1 MQSPLASRR
10 RRRLVSTDSPHDAIV
25 IGAGHNGL
33 VAAFYLAQAGLRT
46 LVLER
51 RPIVGGACVT
61 EEFAPGYRASP
72 GAYVLSM
79 LRPAVRRD
87 LRLDA
92 RGLKVSPAGATLNVF
107 ADGTRL
113 ATGGTLADGHDIAHF
128 SRADAAAMPRFRD
141 DLEAIGRVFMPLLDE
156 TPPDPAVGGP
166 RDVGALARTGRR
178 AFANRRILEE
188 ALYLTSTSA
197 IQYLGERFESE
208 EVKSALGW
216 DSIGNSLSGPSTPG
230 SAFSL
235 LHEHGFVIEDGSA
248 WGFVQG
254 GMGTVTQLMADA
266 AREAGAEIRTGVAVE
281 RVLVERGVAAGVA
294 LADGSELRARSV
306 LSNADPKSTFLGL
319 FSDRDLPAGFLA
331 ALRAYRCEGATM
343 KINLAVTELPQLAGS
358 SAREARDFHRGLV
371 QVTHPLAELDRHQTG
386 ARYGEPAASP
396 HIELC
401 FPTVHD
407 ASLAPSGHHV
417 VTIGARSQPYR
428 LAEGSWP
435 ERRDAIADG
444 IIARLAEFFPNL
456 TGSIVARQV
465 LSPFDL
471 EGLLGLTGGHHM
483 HGDMAPDQLFFL
495 RPVRGFG
502 HYRTPVPGFYL
513 CGSGTHPGGGV
524 TGASGRNSAR
534 EVLRG
539 A

>member
-1 MQSPLASRR
+1 MRSPLHERR
-10 RRRLVSTDSPHDAIV
+10 RRRLVRPGPGPDAIV
-25 IGAGHNGL
+25 VGGGHNGL
-33 VAAFYLAQAGLRT
+33 VAAWYLASAGLRT

-92 RGLKVSPAGATLNVF
+92 RGLRVSPAGATLNIF

-113 ATGGTLADGHDIAHF
+113 ATGGPLADGKGIEHF
-128 SRADAAAMPRFRD
+128 SRADAAALPRFRH
-141 DLEAIGRVFMPLLDE
+141 DLEAIGRLVMPLLDE
-156 TPPDPAVGGP
+156 TPPDPAVGSP
-166 RDVGALARTGRR
+166 RDLTALARSGRR
-178 AFANRRILEE
+178 ALANRKVLEE
-188 ALYLTSTSA
+188 AAYLTSTSA

-208 EVKSALGW
+208 EVKAALGW
-216 DSIGNSLSGPSTPG
+216 DTIGNTLAGPSTPG
-230 SAFSL
+230 SAFTL
-235 LHEHGFVIEDGSA
+235 LHEHGFVNEDGSA
-248 WGFVQG
+248 WGFVDG
-254 GMGTVTQLMADA
+254 GMGTVTRLMAEA
-266 AREAGAEIRTGVAVE
+266 AREAGAEIRTSAEVE
-281 RVLVERGVAAGVA
+281 RVLVEDGAVAGVA
-294 LADGSELRARSV
+294 LADGTELRARTV
-306 LSNADPKSTFLGL
+306 LSNADPKRTFLRL
-319 FSDRDLPAGFLA
+319 FAEGDLPAEFLA
-331 ALRAYRCEGATM
+331 AVRAYRCEGATM
-343 KINLAVTELPQLAGS
+343 KINLAVTELPQLAGAGS
-358 SAREARDFHRGLV
+358 REARDFHRGLV

-396 HIELC
+396 HVELC

-407 ASLAPSGHHV
+407 PSLAPDGCHV

-428 LAEGSWP
+428 LAEGTWP
-435 ERRDAIADG
+435 ERREAIADR
-444 IIARLAEFFPNL
+444 IVARVCEFFPNL
-456 TGSIVARQV
+456 DGAIVGRQV
-465 LSPFDL
+465 LSPYDL
-471 EGLLGLTGGHHM
+471 EGLLGLSGGHHM

-502 HYRTPVPGFYL
+502 HYRTPVRGFYL

-524 TGASGRNSAR
+524 TGASGRNAAR